1 MTRPIRTLYE
11 IFTLNV
17 PPSEDEID
25 QYVAIR
31 LLALRVDPSSFRTTY
46 ETAKS
51 FPREKHVQRIASHG
65 QVMVIVS
72 HKATGEWIA
81 MSGVTSPKILAELDY
96 PLPEVV
102 YEGRKGSGYL
112 FVSLWVHPEHR
123 LRGLAKRMFDRC
135 IEWVRYHGTDDM
147 TEKFIANEV
156 YSDNPGR
163 GLYKALGLIE
173 RCGVKDRGSNRDV
186 VWLSRSLDEL

>member
-1 MTRPIRTLYE
+1 MSDDAYE
-11 IFTLNV
+11 TFTLNV

-25 QYVAIR
+25 KFIAIR
-31 LLALRVDPSSFRTTY
+31 LLALQIDPSSFRTTY
-46 ETAKS
+46 ENAKNL
-51 FPREKHVQRIASHG
+51 PREKHVQRIASHD

-72 HKATGEWIA
+72 HKATGEWVA
-81 MSGVTSPKILAELDY
+81 MSGVASPKVLAELDY

-123 LRGLAKRMFDRC
+123 RRGLAKRMFDRC
-135 IEWVRYHGTDDM
+135 IEWVRYHGLGLGTV
-147 TEKFIANEV
+147 TEKFITNEV
-156 YSDNPGR
+156 YSDNVGR
-163 GLYKALGLIE
+163 GLYRKLGLIE
-173 RCGVKDRGSNRDV
+173 RCEVKEQDGKRDV